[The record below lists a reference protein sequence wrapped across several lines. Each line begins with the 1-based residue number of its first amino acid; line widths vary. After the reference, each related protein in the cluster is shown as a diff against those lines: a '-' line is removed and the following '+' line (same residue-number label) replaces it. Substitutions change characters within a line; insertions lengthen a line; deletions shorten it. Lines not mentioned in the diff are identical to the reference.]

1 MKMIFKSLVI
11 YIFFKDGLA
20 IPCERNFVDETLDK
34 KTNVSLQKLFNEGKG
49 KFHSYCVLFQPNTTI
64 DLDCGRCIFDMRLSR
79 SACIPTDYPRDKVP
93 NTYIELEKYGSEEVI
108 TKLGGKKSGMYER
121 ILNRDDIFYLPYST
135 ILTDFKN
142 YVLREINDKSHT
154 ITMDISI
161 SLMWMDNHIYSH
173 DPTNIDKQLEE
184 KKGYELYQEAAKSI
198 WKPNLHISNLSDY
211 RSFYDS
217 RHVTSFKILRSNYV
231 DGNFCIRGP
240 LLKQELEA
248 KISFYCDFDHSN
260 YPLDISYCSLLMG
273 EKSSNVVFKWSA
285 EAKTKHL
292 VRSFHISDVIAD
304 IEIAEGEKDDS
315 TKREIGLNIKLTR
328 FLKPFIL
335 KYYIPCIAIVIMS
348 QLSFFIPLESLPA
361 RVGLIVT
368 QFLTLMSLFIQ
379 QMVNIYTLGSQNYSK
394 LFHH

>member
-1 MKMIFKSLVI
+1 M
-11 YIFFKDGLA
+11 
-20 IPCERNFVDETLDK
+20 DETLDK

-49 KFHSYCVLFQPNTTI
+49 KFHSKCVLFQPNTSV
-64 DLDCGRCIFDMRLSR
+64 DLDCGRCVFHMRLSR
-79 SACIPTDYPRDKVP
+79 SACIPIDYPRDKVP
-93 NTYIELEKYGSEEVI
+93 NTYIELEKYGSEEI
-108 TKLGGKKSGMYER
+108 IKKLGGKKSGMYER
-121 ILNRDDIFYLPYST
+121 ILNRNDIFYLPYST
-135 ILTDFKN
+135 IFTDFKN

-173 DPTNIDKQLEE
+173 EPTNIDKQFEE
-184 KKGYELYQEAAKSI
+184 NEGYDLYQDAAKSI

-217 RHVTSFKILRSNYV
+217 KHVTSFKILRSNYV
-231 DGNFCIRGP
+231 DGIFCIRGP
-240 LLKQELEA
+240 MLKQELEA

-273 EKSSNVVFKWSA
+273 ERSSSVVFKWSA
-285 EAKTKHL
+285 EAKKKHL
-292 VRSFHISDVIAD
+292 IRNFHISDFIAN
-304 IEIAEGEKDDS
+304 IEIAEGENDDS
-315 TKREIGLNIKLTR
+315 TKRDIGLKIRLTR

-335 KYYIPCIAIVIMS
+335 KYYIPCLAIVIMS

-379 QMVNIYTLGSQNYSK
+379 QMVNIYTVRSQNYSK
-394 LFHH
+394 LFHYQFIFSLFLE